1 MSPAENMLPL
11 PMEASPIVLENVS
24 FSRDGDTILD
34 SISLRVNRG
43 DFLAILGP
51 NGGGKT
57 TLLRIILGLLRPDA
71 GTVRIFGKAPSD
83 ARAHIGYVPQFSS
96 IRQDFPATVMDM
108 TLMGAAGNKSTATT
122 GQGGQGVLGGL
133 GGRWRLWA
141 NDDAARKKALS
152 LLDHIG
158 IADIADN
165 PIHALS
171 GGQRQR
177 LLLARALMGR
187 EDGAPFL
194 LLLDEPTASID
205 PQGKGCFLE
214 FCDELRR
221 DITMVMVSHEMG
233 MASPFFS
240 NVALVNK
247 TLTLLPENC
256 PDSATLRE
264 FIGEHA
270 PDCPVGQMIRH
281 APGCGCAPDNR
292 GETT

>member
-1 MSPAENMLPL
+1 MLPL
-11 PMEASPIVLENVS
+11 PVEAPPIVLENVS
-24 FSRDGDTILD
+24 FSRGGDTILD
-34 SISLRVNRG
+34 SVSLRVGQG
-43 DFLAILGP
+43 DFLAVLGP

-57 TLLRIILGLLRPDA
+57 TLLRVILGLLKPDT
-71 GTVRIFGKAPSD
+71 GTVRIFGKAPGD

-108 TLMGAAGNKSTATT
+108 ALMGAAGNKSALPR
-122 GQGGQGVLGGL
+122 GR
-133 GGRWRLWA
+133 GRWRLWA
-141 NDDAARKKALS
+141 DDDAAREKAMS

-158 IADIADN
+158 IADLADN

-177 LLLARALMGR
+177 LLLVRALMGR
-187 EDGAPFL
+187 EEGSPFL

-214 FCDELRR
+214 FCNELRR

-247 TLTLLPENC
+247 TLTLLPESC
-256 PDSATLRE
+256 PDSAALRE

-270 PDCPVGQMIRH
+270 PDCPVGQMVRH
-281 APGCGCAPDNR
+281 APGCGCPETGH
-292 GETT
+292 GESA

>member
-1 MSPAENMLPL
+1 MSAAENMVPL

-24 FSRDGDTILD
+24 FSRDGDLILD
-34 SISLRVNRG
+34 AVSLRVNRG

-57 TLLRIILGLLRPDA
+57 TLLRIILGLLRPDT
-71 GTVRIFGKAPSD
+71 GTVSIFGKAPCD

-108 TLMGAAGNKSTATT
+108 TLMGAAGNKSAAAH
-122 GQGGQGVLGGL
+122 GR
-133 GGRWRLWA
+133 GRWRLWS
-141 NDDAARKKALS
+141 NDDAARKKALG

-158 IADIADN
+158 IADLADN

-256 PDSATLRE
+256 PDSAALRE

-281 APGCGCAPDNR
+281 APGCDCAPAGQDKPGR
-292 GETT
+292 GETA